1 LAAPRQKPPTLWSPG
16 TILKPWGWFLALLG
30 FIATI
35 AGFLQKDLS
44 FVQAALAPKGD
55 YINLRTLVIT
65 LIASNFLT
73 FYLVYRLLYKERAQR
88 RDDADENAN
97 LRVLLDDIERERLL
111 DLHTGIPNEKKF
123 TNDFETLKETDLA
136 TLAAQIILIDID
148 DFGSVNNKYGYQKG
162 NEVIRLI
169 AQRMFF
175 EMRRNEEIYTP
186 RGAEL
191 YRRFT
196 GGDEFVLL
204 LRGPQHEAVGF
215 LARFHAMLSKK
226 LSPET
231 RKILKEEF
239 KISFHGAIAPIYHKD
254 DYKDAVARLE
264 QCYLQTKKPDSTRR
278 VYWWKDEEKSFPPKD
293 FRTAIY
299 KNAINEFTIAPRCQD
314 AKAVEVES
322 SGRVDIS
329 S

>member
-1 LAAPRQKPPTLWSPG
+1 LAAPRHKPSTLWSPG

-30 FIATI
+30 FVATI
-35 AGFLQKDLS
+35 AGFAQQDLS
-44 FVQAALAPKGD
+44 FVQATLAPQGD
-55 YINLRTLVIT
+55 YINLRTLVLA
-65 LIASNFLT
+65 LIASNFST
-73 FYLVYRLLYKERAQR
+73 FYLVYRLLYEERSQR

-123 TNDFETLKETDLA
+123 TNDFESLKETNLS

-186 RGAEL
+186 RDAEL

-215 LARFHAMLSKK
+215 LARLHSMLSKK

-231 RKILKEEF
+231 TKILKEEF

-264 QCYLQTKKPDSTRR
+264 QCYLQTKKPDSTRK
-278 VYWWKDEEKSFPPKD
+278 VYWWKDEEKSFPAKD

-299 KNAINEFTIAPRCQD
+299 KNAINEFTISRPSGDGEAIESE
-314 AKAVEVES
+314 KNGVE
-322 SGRVDIS
+322 DKK
-329 S
+329 